1 VSDPQLGSRV
11 PDGFPPKPSGSL
23 PFLAIPIQAEV
34 NQWPNS
40 TSSGKLEPKIEK
52 YIYVSK
58 SLAIMNFLKYI
69 LEETELR
76 QNHNL
81 LSTVSE
87 RERDPLAK
95 ARTTE
100 LLVLAEECTTI
111 WNSVSTFGSW
121 TGMLSLPQA
130 AREMVGWLR
139 RNLLAIE
146 QILQTQDQDLSLL
159 RFIASKSKI
168 PEWLRQQR
176 A

>member
-1 VSDPQLGSRV
+1 
-11 PDGFPPKPSGSL
+11 
-23 PFLAIPIQAEV
+23 
-34 NQWPNS
+34 
-40 TSSGKLEPKIEK
+40 
-52 YIYVSK
+52 
-58 SLAIMNFLKYI
+58 MNFLEDI
-69 LEETELR
+69 LEETGLR
-76 QNHNL
+76 QNHSL

-111 WNSVSTFGSW
+111 WNSVRTLGSG

-130 AREMVGWLR
+130 VREMVRWLR
-139 RNLLAIE
+139 RNLLVIE
-146 QILQTQDQDLSLL
+146 QILQTQDRDLSLL
-159 RFIASKSKI
+159 RFTASKSKI

>member
-1 VSDPQLGSRV
+1 MSDPQLGSRV

-58 SLAIMNFLKYI
+58 SLAIMNFLKNI